1 MSITLDIPN
10 NIHEALH
17 VPPEET
23 EKRLKL
29 ELAVALY
36 AQNALGLGK
45 AAELAGMSRMALNDI
60 LAERGI
66 PMHYGQ
72 KDLEEDLA
80 YARSCQ

>member
-1 MSITLDIPN
+1 
-10 NIHEALH
+10 
-17 VPPEET
+17 
-23 EKRLKL
+23 
-29 ELAVALY
+29 
-36 AQNALGLGK
+36 
-45 AAELAGMSRMALNDI
+45 MSRLDLNNI